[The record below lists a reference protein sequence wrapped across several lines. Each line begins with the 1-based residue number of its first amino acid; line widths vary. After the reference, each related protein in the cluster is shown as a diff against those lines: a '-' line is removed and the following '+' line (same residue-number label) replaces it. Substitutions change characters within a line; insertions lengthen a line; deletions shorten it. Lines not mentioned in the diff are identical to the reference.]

1 MNPKLNKI
9 RLDKIKDLGFKEEK
23 VVIDEDDEEEG
34 QMDQLLGTIRIPKNL
49 RLLSERLPKSNYG
62 SKSRKEDS
70 SQMQSFTDASIK
82 NVEGSVDGQNMNSN
96 QQLESILEETA
107 EKSNQKSGGV

>member
-34 QMDQLLGTIRIPKNL
+34 QMD
-49 RLLSERLPKSNYG
+49 
-62 SKSRKEDS
+62 
-70 SQMQSFTDASIK
+70 
-82 NVEGSVDGQNMNSN
+82 
-96 QQLESILEETA
+96 
-107 EKSNQKSGGV
+107 